1 MNEVAIDI
9 CGVSK
14 SYPAEQGWRQMLTA
28 RPQMRKALVD
38 VTLSIRR
45 GECFGLLGL
54 NGAGKTTLL
63 KMISTLTLPDSG
75 TIAVLRADVRTHARA
90 VRASIGLC
98 TSDERAFYLRISA
111 RENLQFFGRLQGLD
125 SKRLRRRIAELAE
138 QVGLSDRLE
147 SPVQTYSTGMRQ
159 RLALVR
165 ALLSD
170 PPVVILDEP
179 TKALDPLSA
188 VAFRTAV
195 REQLVKAQGR
205 TVLVATNQLEEAWSV
220 CDRVAILHSRRVA
233 AVGEPRELDARIP
246 GHSGG
251 QPLHGYLEHIA
262 KGA

>member
-1 MNEVAIDI
+1 MNGIAIDI
-9 CGVSK
+9 RGVSK
-14 SYPAEQGWRQMLTA
+14 SYPAEQGWRQMLTL
-28 RPQMRKALVD
+28 RPQMREALVD
-38 VTLSIRR
+38 ITLSIRR

-63 KMISTLTLPDSG
+63 KIISTLTFPDSG
-75 TIAVLRADVRTHARA
+75 SIAVLGADVRKNAKA

-125 SKRLRRRIAELAE
+125 AKRLRRRIAELAD
-138 QVGLSDRLE
+138 QVGLAERLD

-165 ALLSD
+165 ALLTD

-188 VAFRTAV
+188 VAFRTAI
-195 REQLVKAQGR
+195 REELVKAQGR
-205 TVLVATNQLEEAWSV
+205 TVLLATNQLDEAWSA
-220 CDRVAILHSRRVA
+220 CDRVAILHSRRIA
-233 AVGEPRELDARIP
+233 AVGEPQELDARIP
-246 GHSGG
+246 GKRNG